1 MLPEILH
8 YGPFHLR
15 SFGVMLAL
23 AFLAGTWVAL
33 KDARRRGL
41 DETEVLNLVLVIL
54 VASIVGARGM
64 YAATHAAEFAGR
76 PLAVFAVWEG
86 GLTLY
91 GGLILGTIAGFAF
104 MARAGLPLGAT
115 ADALTPGVALGAGI
129 ARIGCFL
136 NGCCYGLPS
145 RLPWALHFPQGS
157 PPDLE
162 FPGQALHPSQLY
174 NSLAGFALFAVVL
187 WLRPRMRAPGRLW
200 WTFVVLFLLVRI
212 PIDATR
218 YYEPSAYVWASPFG
232 PVTDSNALGA
242 LFLAIA
248 VVFWLRAGRPASAAR
263 PDPAA
268 RPGPGKPAA

>member
-1 MLPEILH
+1 MLPELFH
-8 YGPFHLR
+8 FGPFHLR

-23 AFLAGTWVAL
+23 AFLLGTWIAL

-41 DETEVLNLVLVIL
+41 DESSVLNLVLVIL

-64 YAATHAAEFAGR
+64 YVVTHLAEFAGR
-76 PLAVFAVWEG
+76 PLAALAIWEG

-91 GGLILGTIAGFAF
+91 GGLVLGTLAGFAF
-104 MARAGLPLGAT
+104 MARVGLPLGTT

-145 RLPWALHFPQGS
+145 SLPWAVRFPAGS
-157 PPDLE
+157 PPDLQ

-174 NSLAGFALFAVVL
+174 NSLAGLVLFGVVL
-187 WLRPRMRAPGRLW
+187 WLRPRVKSPGRLW

-218 YYEPSAYVWASPFG
+218 YYEPSAYVWTSPLG
-232 PVTDSNALGA
+232 PVTDSNAIGLAFLLIA
-242 LFLAIA
+242 L
-248 VVFWLRAGRPASAAR
+248 VFWLRAG
-263 PDPAA
+263 
-268 RPGPGKPAA
+268 GKRA

>member
-1 MLPEILH
+1 MLPELFH
-8 YGPFHLR
+8 FGPFHLR

-23 AFLAGTWVAL
+23 AFLAGTWIAL

-41 DETEVLNLVLVIL
+41 DETHVLNLVLVIL
-54 VASIVGARGM
+54 VASVVGARGM
-64 YAATHAAEFAGR
+64 YALTHQAEFAGR
-76 PLAVFAVWEG
+76 PLAVLAIWEG

-91 GGLILGTIAGFAF
+91 GGLILGTIAGFVA
-104 MARAGLPLGAT
+104 MARMRLPQGPT

-145 RLPWALHFPQGS
+145 TAPWALRFPVGS

-162 FPGQALHPSQLY
+162 FPGQSLHPSQLY
-174 NSLAGFALFAVVL
+174 NSLAGFALFGVVL
-187 WLRPRMRAPGRLW
+187 LLRPHVKAPGRLW

-218 YYEPSAYVWASPFG
+218 YYEPSAYVWSSPFG

-248 VVFWLRAGRPASAAR
+248 LAFWVRAGRGQR
-263 PDPAA
+263 T
-268 RPGPGKPAA
+268 

>member
-1 MLPEILH
+1 VLPELLH
-8 YGPFHLR
+8 FGPFHLR

-23 AFLAGTWVAL
+23 AFLLGTWIAL

-41 DETEVLNLVLVIL
+41 DESSVLNLVLVIL

-64 YAATHAAEFAGR
+64 YVVTHLAEFAGR
-76 PLAVFAVWEG
+76 PLAALAIWEG

-91 GGLILGTIAGFAF
+91 GGLVLGTLAGFAF
-104 MARAGLPLGAT
+104 MARVGLPLGTT

-145 RLPWALHFPQGS
+145 GLPWAVRFPAGS
-157 PPDLE
+157 PPDLQ

-174 NSLAGFALFAVVL
+174 NSFAGLVLFGVVL
-187 WLRPRMRAPGRLW
+187 WLRPRVKSPGRLW
-200 WTFVVLFLLVRI
+200 WTFVVLFLVVRI

-218 YYEPSAYVWASPFG
+218 YYEPSAYVWTSPLG
-232 PVTDSNALGA
+232 PVTDSNAIGLAFLLVA
-242 LFLAIA
+242 L
-248 VVFWLRAGRPASAAR
+248 VFWLRAG
-263 PDPAA
+263 
-268 RPGPGKPAA
+268 GKRA

>member
-1 MLPEILH
+1 VLPELLH
-8 YGPFHLR
+8 FGPFHLR

-23 AFLAGTWVAL
+23 AFLLGTWIAL

-41 DETEVLNLVLVIL
+41 DESSVLNLVLVIL

-64 YAATHAAEFAGR
+64 YVVTHLAEFAGR
-76 PLAVFAVWEG
+76 PLAALAIWEG

-91 GGLILGTIAGFAF
+91 GGLVLGTLAGFAF
-104 MARAGLPLGAT
+104 MARVGLPLGTT

-145 RLPWALHFPQGS
+145 SLPWAVRFPAGS
-157 PPDLE
+157 PPDLQ

-174 NSLAGFALFAVVL
+174 NSLAGLVLFGVVL
-187 WLRPRMRAPGRLW
+187 WLRPRVKSPGRLW

-218 YYEPSAYVWASPFG
+218 YYEPSAYVWTSPLG
-232 PVTDSNALGA
+232 PVTDSNAIGLAFLLVA
-242 LFLAIA
+242 L
-248 VVFWLRAGRPASAAR
+248 VFWLRSG
-263 PDPAA
+263 
-268 RPGPGKPAA
+268 GKRA

>member
-1 MLPEILH
+1 MLPELFH
-8 YGPFHLR
+8 FGPFHLR

-23 AFLAGTWVAL
+23 AFLCGTAVAL
-33 KDARRRGL
+33 RDARRRGL
-41 DETEVLNLVLVIL
+41 DETAVLNLVLVIL
-54 VASIVGARGM
+54 VASILGARGM
-64 YAATHAAEFAGR
+64 YAVTHLSEFAGR
-76 PLAVFAVWEG
+76 PLAVFAIWEG

-91 GGLILGTIAGFAF
+91 GGLILGTIAGFGY
-104 MARAGLPLGAT
+104 MARAHLPSGAT

-129 ARIGCFL
+129 ARIGCYL

-145 RLPWALHFPQGS
+145 RLPWAVHFPQGS

-174 NSLAGFALFAVVL
+174 NALAGFALFGVVL
-187 WLRPRMRAPGRLW
+187 LLRRRIHAPGRLW

-218 YYEPSAYVWASPFG
+218 YYEPSAYVWSSPFG

-242 LFLAIA
+242 LFLVLA
-248 VVFWLRAGRPASAAR
+248 VVFWLRAGRRAA
-263 PDPAA
+263 A
-268 RPGPGKPAA
+268 